1 MTINLKKIITGTIIL
16 ILASSTSLLAN
27 KQNDEQVKLLNIA
40 GKQRML
46 SQCIA
51 KDYLYIHRSIAVTK
65 TKKELEDS
73 LLEFFNTHKILVDS
87 IKNEDIHNL
96 LEFVKLSSNDL
107 EKMSKE
113 KFSLDNAQLIL
124 DLSESMLEGSQY
136 IVDSLKSSIE
146 AEHSKTIEIAGKQ
159 RMLSQRIAKYY
170 IAYQSG
176 IKDENTIRSMKQTV
190 IEFSK
195 NLAIL
200 MEDKRNTLLIQKKIN
215 EINKLWKI
223 VHKFYNNIEKGG
235 LPLIVF
241 NTTNKI
247 SKKMDNITQ
256 LYLAIE
262 HKTNK
267 NKKK

>member
-1 MTINLKKIITGTIIL
+1 MHYNFKSTITYTIIF
-16 ILASSTSLLAN
+16 ILFSSTTLLAK
-27 KQNDEQVKLLNIA
+27 KQNNEQVNLMNIA
-40 GKQRML
+40 AKQRML
-46 SQCIA
+46 SQRIA
-51 KDYLYIHRSIAVTK
+51 KDYLYIHKNIAVTK
-65 TKKELEDS
+65 TKSELENS
-73 LLEFFNTHKILVDS
+73 LVDFFKAHKILVAS
-87 IKNEDIHNL
+87 IKDEDIHNL
-96 LEFVKLSSNDL
+96 LEFVELSSTDFKDTSNQ
-107 EKMSKE
+107 

-136 IVDSLKSSIE
+136 IVDSLKSSIKNE
-146 AEHSKTIEIAGKQ
+146 QSKIIEISGKQ

-176 IKDENTIRSMKQTV
+176 IKDENTIRSMKETV
-190 IEFSK
+190 IEFSE

-200 MEDKRNTLLIQKKIN
+200 IGNKKNTTLIQKKIN

-247 SKKMDNITQ
+247 SRKMNEITQ

-262 HKTNK
+262 K
-267 NKKK
+267 NVSKAKKK